1 MGKKILFN
9 HGRGTLVVPD
19 YNVSKIRL
27 MSDDESEK
35 RAKSDL
41 DAPVINLEFAKK
53 VIGKR
58 NLE

>member
-1 MGKKILFN
+1 
-9 HGRGTLVVPD
+9 LVVPD